1 MSRNVGDFVLIPV
14 TVIEL
19 APCNCFGIRNSY
31 IIVAVLSDFN
41 IMNNMRA
48 AAVRHFKAACP
59 KMNNLVSCRNIDN
72 INDVIFG
79 FFGYGKRQFNLNTVR
94 NITISLRDRR
104 STLMVKLVNI
114 RTVCKRDQR
123 TDFLT
128 GHSGFAEVFGGVGDF
143 SDFIQP
149 IANLN
154 GGGGGL
160 LPCEPDFKL
169 VHTADLVHIDAV
181 NVDMNG
187 VARIDAGCA
196 VFVVQNGGNCVAV
209 HEGIP
214 VIGKRHHTGGC
225 RRGVCSFFS
234 DKLFGEHGVAS
245 VLMFGV
251 KIRKNLVKC
260 L

>member
-19 APCNCFGIRNSY
+19 APSNCFGIRNSY

-59 KMNNLVSCRNIDN
+59 KMNNLVCCRNIDN

-128 GHSGFAEVFGGVGDF
+128 GHCG
-143 SDFIQP
+143 
-149 IANLN
+149 
-154 GGGGGL
+154 
-160 LPCEPDFKL
+160 
-169 VHTADLVHIDAV
+169 
-181 NVDMNG
+181 
-187 VARIDAGCA
+187 
-196 VFVVQNGGNCVAV
+196 
-209 HEGIP
+209 
-214 VIGKRHHTGGC
+214 
-225 RRGVCSFFS
+225 
-234 DKLFGEHGVAS
+234 
-245 VLMFGV
+245 
-251 KIRKNLVKC
+251 
-260 L
+260 